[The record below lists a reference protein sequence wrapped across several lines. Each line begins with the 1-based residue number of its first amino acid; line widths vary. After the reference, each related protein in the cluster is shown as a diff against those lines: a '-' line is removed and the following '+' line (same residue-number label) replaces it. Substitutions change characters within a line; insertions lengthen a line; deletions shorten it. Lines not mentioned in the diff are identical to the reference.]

1 MAYPRSLAVTLLAI
15 SAVLAAG
22 VAGAESKSKGKK
34 PHQVV
39 PTGAEDSPQAPA
51 EDAAVEARFEQMISR
66 SSEGLVEVAHDD
78 GSVSMDLQGRF
89 MSVMVAAPT
98 ADGGRTASC
107 HTGREAL
114 TQAKAHRT
122 AKSAASKKAPPT
134 ATPAPLAPT
143 TTAAR
148 ELQ

>member
-1 MAYPRSLAVTLLAI
+1 MGYPRSFAVALLAI
-15 SAVLAAG
+15 SAVLAAD
-22 VAGAESKSKGKK
+22 AASAESKSKGKK
-34 PHQVV
+34 PQQVV

-51 EDAAVEARFEQMISR
+51 ADPAAEARFEEMISR

-98 ADGGRTASC
+98 ADGGQTASC

-114 TQAKAHRT
+114 TQAEAHRT
-122 AKSAASKKAPPT
+122 AKG
-134 ATPAPLAPT
+134 ATHTDVFT
-143 TTAAR
+143 TR
-148 ELQ
+148 IGC